1 MTYKKLF
8 IFLLFLFI
16 LDKVNAQFHIGIQGG
31 SNLSTMDFTN
41 NLEYKFT
48 EVNYTQGF
56 IGGLVVQFIN
66 EKHTGVQAEI
76 NYSQKGWSE
85 NDTIGSNNLKYIN
98 KVSYIEMPIMTHIN
112 MGGGNFRG
120 LFNIGPYI
128 AYAISAKKSVKDL
141 NTGSEESL
149 DYTFNSDTDNR
160 LDYGLM
166 AGGGFEY
173 RFPFGKL
180 AAEARYTIGLG
191 NINKVKAQE
200 SEVSQFRVISVLV
213 RYTVPLNKPAD

>member
-56 IGGLVVQFIN
+56 VGGLVVQFIN

-141 NTGSEESL
+141 NTGSEESIH
-149 DYTFNSDTDNR
+149 YPFNSDTDNR

-166 AGGGFEY
+166 AGGGLEY

-191 NINKVKAQE
+191 NINKVKARE

-213 RYTVPLNKPAD
+213 RYTVPLNKPTD